1 MENMKNIE
9 DLEDFDNIEDLDDL
23 EDFDDIE
30 NFDDFE
36 DFDSIKKFDDFEEL
50 ENIDDSD
57 DFENLDNIEKLE
69 DLDDLYEI
77 DPLDDIEELNDFE
90 DLDDIEDI
98 EHLDNIDDIENQ
110 DDIEDLEYIENLEYT
125 SNKDSKK
132 YNKNN
137 SKKNRKINPV
147 IIVSAVVIICFLTG
161 LLIAWLISLFTNG
174 ESEDDYNA
182 GNNIV
187 AHVLPLVDREGI
199 VDTAIAEDSEEIE
212 IVDPEI
218 DWDALI
224 SNNPDVYGYV
234 YVPGTKVSYPIVQ
247 SDEDNFY
254 LTHDINGKN
263 SKEGSIYTNSDNEKN
278 FDGRVTVLYGH
289 NMRNGNM
296 FGSLKQFYQ
305 NDFYLEH
312 PWIVV
317 YTPENRYIYQIVAAR
332 RHSDAYLFDEFN
344 GYSDDGMKRFRE
356 MAAEPVS
363 DKDKDVSHITE
374 TELNESDKFIVLS
387 VCIGNE
393 TTNRYL
399 VIGKLL

>member
-1 MENMKNIE
+1 MENMKNID
-9 DLEDFDNIEDLDDL
+9 DLDDFDNIEDLDDF

-36 DFDSIKKFDDFEEL
+36 DFDNIKEFDDFEEL

-77 DPLDDIEELNDFE
+77 EPL
-90 DLDDIEDI
+90 
-98 EHLDNIDDIENQ
+98 DDIENQ
-110 DDIEDLEYIENLEYT
+110 DDIEELEYIENLEYT

-174 ESEDDYNA
+174 KSEDDYNA
-182 GNNIV
+182 GNSIV

-199 VDTAIAEDSEEIE
+199 VDTAIPEDSEEIE
-212 IVDPEI
+212 VVDPEI

-317 YTPENRYIYQIVAAR
+317 YTPENRYIYQIVTAR

-344 GYSDDGMKRFRE
+344 GYSDDGMKHFRE

-374 TELNESDKFIVLS
+374 TELNESNKFIVLS